1 MWKKI
6 LIAVVISLVVGLLS
20 GWLLTK
26 HYCTPPPSVPVTMHD
41 TVFRDS
47 IQIKEVVKWRY
58 RTSDDSIIS
67 HDPIITA
74 DSDTILIPD
83 DTIQIPIDHYEYS
96 DSAVTDT
103 SRVAWTVL
111 YSGYKASIDT
121 FQLDWTFTPS
131 VLVEEKENG
140 WGQFIGIGVSAGYGL
155 GCGSPLRFE
164 PFVGVTVT
172 YGWGYHWKSRKLKNK
187 RKNFNSDIRY

>member
-6 LIAVVISLVVGLLS
+6 LIAVVISLVVGLLL

-26 HYCTPPPSVPVTMHD
+26 HYCTSPPSVPVTMRD

-67 HDPIITA
+67 HNPIITA
-74 DSDTILIPD
+74 DSDTIIISD

-103 SRVAWTVL
+103 SRVA
-111 YSGYKASIDT
+111 
-121 FQLDWTFTPS
+121 
-131 VLVEEKENG
+131 
-140 WGQFIGIGVSAGYGL
+140 
-155 GCGSPLRFE
+155 
-164 PFVGVTVT
+164 
-172 YGWGYHWKSRKLKNK
+172 
-187 RKNFNSDIRY
+187 